1 MRGDAVSAGR
11 LGRGFSGSS
20 LEPHRPPRLRL
31 HLGGPRGRLLLAEAS
46 SPDDAPH
53 IVGKRV
59 ARRSFLE
66 AEPRAAG
73 ITGPSRSAGP
83 AFRCC
88 VVQQMHK
95 PTHVCADVGSEV
107 KPNLKTYRIAAY
119 HGCAH
124 PSRWYGELGGARNRR
139 RGSAGCLRAKASIK
153 QRLALRAAALLA
165 HECKTSRPTDPASKH
180 DPGHSQSVLPARA
193 RC

>member
-1 MRGDAVSAGR
+1 MRGNAVSAGR

-20 LEPHRPPRLRL
+20 HAPHRPPRLRL

-124 PSRWYGELGGARNRR
+124 PSQPVVRTVSLAAPGTRGAVARGASERNAEIRVKLTRR
-139 RGSAGCLRAKASIK
+139 VRI
-153 QRLALRAAALLA
+153 
-165 HECKTSRPTDPASKH
+165 
-180 DPGHSQSVLPARA
+180 
-193 RC
+193 

>member
-83 AFRCC
+83 AFRVLCC
-88 VVQQMHK
+88 NK
-95 PTHVCADVGSEV
+95 CTNLELYSSLCRCGLGS
-107 KPNLKTYRIAAY
+107 KT
-119 HGCAH
+119 
-124 PSRWYGELGGARNRR
+124 
-139 RGSAGCLRAKASIK
+139 
-153 QRLALRAAALLA
+153 
-165 HECKTSRPTDPASKH
+165 
-180 DPGHSQSVLPARA
+180 
-193 RC
+193 

>member
-107 KPNLKTYRIAAY
+107 KPNLKTYRIAEY

-139 RGSAGCLRAKASIK
+139 RGSAGCLRVKRRNPYQILIRRIRFCTIRCEPPCLPLDRPKTVDRAKA
-153 QRLALRAAALLA
+153 
-165 HECKTSRPTDPASKH
+165 T
-180 DPGHSQSVLPARA
+180 
-193 RC
+193 